1 MDRSSSESEPTPPS
15 GRPKVVYVMG
25 AGRSGSTIL
34 GVTLGNC
41 DGIFYGGELDKWLM
55 RSGRPKRD
63 GEERLRFWQSVL
75 AQVDGAEE
83 LFGREVHQYL
93 ERSSGL
99 FRLNRRAA
107 RRRLLDRYRSVTEQ
121 LYRAIARTSGATHVV
136 DTAHYPLRARELQQ
150 LPGIDLYLIFL
161 TRDPHSVVASFERE
175 DVPEAR
181 FGAFTTNVYLW
192 LTYLLSSL
200 VFARHP
206 RERRMLLRHED
217 FLADPQGMLTWL
229 LRQLDS
235 PAPVPDLAHLSTG
248 FPLQGNRLIDA
259 DIVALERRTARP
271 RHASTL
277 TTLLQL
283 PWSAFSL
290 LLRPLARA
298 IPGEADGR

>member
-1 MDRSSSESEPTPPS
+1 MDRSSSESEPAPPS

-41 DGIFYGGELDKWLM
+41 DGVFYGGELDKWLM

-63 GEERLRFWQSVL
+63 GEERVRFWQSVL
-75 AQVDGAEE
+75 GQVDGAEE

-99 FRLNRRAA
+99 FRLSRRAA

-121 LYRAIARTSGATHVV
+121 LYHAIARTSGATHVV

-217 FLADPQGMLTWL
+217 FLADPEGVLTWL
-229 LRQLDS
+229 LRQLDA

-259 DIVALERRTARP
+259 DVVALERRTERP
-271 RHASTL
+271 RHASAL

-298 IPGEADGR
+298 IPGEANGS